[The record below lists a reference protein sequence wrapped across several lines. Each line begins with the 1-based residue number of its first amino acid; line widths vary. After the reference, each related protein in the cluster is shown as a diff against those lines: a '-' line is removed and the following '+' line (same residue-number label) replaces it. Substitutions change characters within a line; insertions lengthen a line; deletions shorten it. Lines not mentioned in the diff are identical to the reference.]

1 MNRTEDGFSVPLS
14 LEANNGIK
22 VDVIG
27 DPDGKPTIFIC
38 GWGMSTETYR
48 DRLEELGKD
57 MKIYSISL
65 PGFGNNLP
73 LKLKETNVHG
83 YARTLA
89 EAIDHLDLPKP
100 FPIIGHS
107 TGGGIAT
114 LITKDNPE
122 WVSDLVLVTPIGSA
136 YRLPGSTKQILLDW
150 YKNEDTS
157 LLDLLNLKRNP
168 LHATVLALNA
178 VSVNL
183 IEDVTRVV
191 EDETPVHMFLSK
203 TDYIAPPGAL
213 GDIEGATIHW
223 VEGGHTWFRHNQ
235 DEFIS
240 LVRGALLH
248 SEPVGPIH
256 NTAWSRFIKWVSR
269 FSLTKS
275 V

>member
-1 MNRTEDGFSVPLS
+1 MNRTEDSSTLS
-14 LEANNGIK
+14 LLLETNNGIK

-27 DPDGKPTIFIC
+27 NPDGKPTVFLC

-57 MKIYSISL
+57 LKIYSISL
-65 PGFGNNLP
+65 PGFGHNGP
-73 LKLKETNVHG
+73 LKLKKTNVHA
-83 YARTLA
+83 YAKALA
-89 EAIDHLDLPKP
+89 EAIDHLELPKP
-100 FPIIGHS
+100 FPVIGHS
-107 TGGGIAT
+107 TGGGVAT
-114 LITKDNPE
+114 LIAKDNPE

-178 VSVNL
+178 VTVNL
-183 IEDVTRVV
+183 VEDVNKVV
-191 EDETPVHMFLSK
+191 EGQTPVHMFLSK

-213 GDIEGATIHW
+213 GEIEGATIHW
-223 VEGGHTWFRHNQ
+223 VHGGHTWFRHNQ

-240 LVRGALLH
+240 LVRGVLVP
-248 SEPVGPIH
+248 SEPVAPVH
-256 NTAWSRFIKWVSR
+256 KTVWDRFTKWVSR
-269 FSLTKS
+269 FSGTK
-275 V
+275 VL